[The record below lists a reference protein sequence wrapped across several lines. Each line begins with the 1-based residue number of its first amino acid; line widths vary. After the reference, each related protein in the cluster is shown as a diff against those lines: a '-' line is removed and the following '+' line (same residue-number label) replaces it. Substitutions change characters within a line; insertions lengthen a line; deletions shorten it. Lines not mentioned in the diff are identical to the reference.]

1 MLDYYFRGTQ
11 MSFRTKFFAGIF
23 AISALAVASYAQDA
37 KPATKADGAKVERK
51 HDRGMFGGRM
61 GRFGRGGLF
70 GIELT
75 DAQKEQIRKIH
86 WANVPDKAQIE
97 ELHTLMKAKFEG
109 TLTADQQARID
120 ALKAE
125 AKTKFESTHQ
135 QILAVLTP
143 EQKAQLEQRKQEM
156 KQKMT
161 EMRQKMTEFRQKM
174 KERHQQKD
182 ATKTT
187 TTNPTKDK

>member
-1 MLDYYFRGTQ
+1 
-11 MSFRTKFFAGIF
+11 MSLGTKFFAGIF
-23 AISALAVASYAQDA
+23 AVSAFAVASYAQDA
-37 KPATKADGAKVERK
+37 KPDTKADGTKVERK
-51 HDRGMFGGRM
+51 HDRGMFGGKF
-61 GRFGRGGLF
+61 GRIGRGGLF
-70 GIELT
+70 GIELS

-97 ELHTLMKAKFEG
+97 ELRTLMKAKWEG
-109 TLTADQQARID
+109 TITADQQARID
-120 ALKAE
+120 ALRAEKKAK
-125 AKTKFESTHQ
+125 AKSTHE

-143 EQKAQLEQRKQEM
+143 EQKAQLEQRKQEL
-156 KQKMT
+156 KQKGA

-174 KERHQQKD
+174 KERRQQKD